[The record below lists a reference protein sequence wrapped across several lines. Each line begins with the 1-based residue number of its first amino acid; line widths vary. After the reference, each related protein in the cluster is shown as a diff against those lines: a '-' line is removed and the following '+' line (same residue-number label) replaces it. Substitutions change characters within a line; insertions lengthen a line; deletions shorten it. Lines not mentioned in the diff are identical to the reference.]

1 MYTYVCI
8 CVHPCVCA
16 YMHACVRTCVRVH
29 GGACAFTCAQMHVC
43 IHACVCVRV
52 CVCAR
57 AWVLPNRRRRSLLVL
72 NDSLILYGSVKWCEG
87 SWMCGGGGKAVGCEA
102 PHLGAVYLFS
112 MIGGVYLNSIIACG
126 DSYRRYADSRPYKQT
141 RARRYADH
149 IHKRSDAM

>member
-1 MYTYVCI
+1 MYVYVCI
-8 CVHPCVCA
+8 HVCVHTCTR
-16 YMHACVRTCVRVH
+16 ACV
-29 GGACAFTCAQMHVC
+29 
-43 IHACVCVRV
+43 HACVCMGARAHLRVHRCTCAFMHVCVCV

-72 NDSLILYGSVKWCEG
+72 NDSLILYGSVKGCEG

>member
-1 MYTYVCI
+1 MC
-8 CVHPCVCA
+8 
-16 YMHACVRTCVRVH
+16 
-29 GGACAFTCAQMHVC
+29 VC
-43 IHACVCVRV
+43 IHARVRAYVRACAWGRVRIYVCTDARVHSCMCVCVCV
-52 CVCAR
+52 FVCAR
-57 AWVLPNRRRRSLLVL
+57 AWVLQNRRRRSLLVL
-72 NDSLILYGSVKWCEG
+72 NDSLMLYGSVKGCEG